1 MTLETA
7 EEVGSSFNLYCI
19 STDIKMDYSCIVTLN
34 YVSKLLESIA
44 REIVLTEVYLR
55 KFFVIFENL
64 CYH

>member
-7 EEVGSSFNLYCI
+7 EEVSSSFNLNCI

-44 REIVLTEVYLR
+44 REVVLTEVYLC

-64 CYH
+64 RYH

>member
-1 MTLETA
+1 MTLKTA
-7 EEVGSSFNLYCI
+7 EEVSSPFNLNCI
-19 STDIKMDYSCIVTLN
+19 STDIKMDNGCIVTLN

-44 REIVLTEVYLR
+44 CEVVLAQVYLR